1 MTTLAED
8 TAARRQ
14 PAKRLGIS
22 FSTGLEVVIPVHNE
36 ERVLRDS
43 VSRLHRRLV
52 VACDVPFRVTIAD
65 SASSDRTAEIAQ
77 SLARELRFVHY
88 LRIEQKG
95 RGRALRAAWSIS
107 DADVLAYM
115 DVDLSTDLA
124 HLSALFEPL
133 LAGRADMAVGSRLAP
148 GAEVTRG
155 LKRELLSRG
164 YNALLG
170 IVLGAGFSDAQCGF
184 KAVRREVIRVL
195 LPLIE
200 DEGWFFD
207 TELLYL
213 AQRNGFSI
221 REIPVRWVDDDSDS
235 RVNITRTVSADVKGI
250 ARLRRRTNDGRD
262 RSKLTAR
269 TGPARD
275 VSGPTRARNA
285 TDNATAHARPARPA
299 TAHDVPGR
307 DRLRTGFRD
316 RRPRTTPCD
325 KNLANT

>member
-1 MTTLAED
+1 MATLAEGT
-8 TAARRQ
+8 TAPRQ
-14 PAKRLGIS
+14 PAKRSGIAS
-22 FSTGLEVVIPVHNE
+22 STGLEIVVPVYNE
-36 ERVLRDS
+36 ERMLRDS
-43 VSRLHRRLV
+43 VSRLHRRLI

-65 SASSDRTAEIAQ
+65 SASSDGTAEIAQ
-77 SLARELRFVHY
+77 LLASELRSVHY
-88 LRIEQKG
+88 LRIDQKG

-107 DADVLAYM
+107 DADVMAYM

-124 HLSALFEPL
+124 HLPALFEPL
-133 LAGRADMAVGSRLAP
+133 LAGRADLVVGSRLAP

-170 IVLGAGFSDAQCGF
+170 TVLGAGFSDAQCGF

-221 REIPVRWVDDDSDS
+221 REIPVRWIDDNDS
-235 RVNITRTVSADVKGI
+235 RVDIARTVIADLKGI
-250 ARLRRRTNDGRD
+250 ARLRRRTYPGCDH
-262 RSKLTAR
+262 SEL
-269 TGPARD
+269 PAR
-275 VSGPTRARNA
+275 
-285 TDNATAHARPARPA
+285 ARPA
-299 TAHDVPGR
+299 HDIP
-307 DRLRTGFRD
+307 RLRRAANA
-316 RRPRTTPCD
+316 RPTAQRHTSD
-325 KNLANT
+325 

>member
-1 MTTLAED
+1 MTTLAEA
-8 TAARRQ
+8 TIAPRQ
-14 PAKRLGIS
+14 PAHALGIS
-22 FSTGLEVVIPVHNE
+22 SPAGLEVVIPVHNE
-36 ERVLRDS
+36 ERVLRES

-52 VACDVPFRVTIAD
+52 VACEVPFRVTIAYN
-65 SASSDRTAEIAQ
+65 ASSDRTAEIAR
-77 SLARELRFVHY
+77 SLAHELGSVQY
-88 LRIEQKG
+88 LRIEEKG
-95 RGRALRAAWSIS
+95 RGRALRAAWSTS

-124 HLSALFEPL
+124 HLPALFEPL
-133 LAGRADMAVGSRLAP
+133 LAGRADLVVGSRLAP

-155 LKRELLSRG
+155 LKRELISRG

-221 REIPVRWVDDDSDS
+221 RELPVRWVDDSDS
-235 RVNITRTVSADVKGI
+235 RVDIARTVIDDLKGI
-250 ARLRRRTNDGRD
+250 ARLRNRSYDGRG
-262 RSKLTAR
+262 RSGDTE
-269 TGPARD
+269 GI
-275 VSGPTRARNA
+275 GPTHDTTKPRLAAKAQPHRQRGGDTRATSSNGHGPKRA
-285 TDNATAHARPARPA
+285 GAQQTAHGLP
-299 TAHDVPGR
+299 
-307 DRLRTGFRD
+307 
-316 RRPRTTPCD
+316 
-325 KNLANT
+325 